1 VETLF
6 RVSLRSGIDSR
17 EHEREVDV
25 TRDRTDHGIE
35 RRTLLKGAA
44 AAAAV
49 PILASCVGQQ
59 AGTSPSPSTSGATG
73 ATGVGTRPKLSG
85 ELKILQWSH
94 FVPDFDTYLD
104 GWAKKWGETNGVK
117 VTIDRIPQ
125 ADLPARFAA
134 EVGAKSGHDLVAH
147 FANGLAALFKDSL
160 VDVTDIANRAA
171 DKYGGWIPA
180 GEAIGKVGAK
190 WYGFPDFLVPFLS
203 SWRTDVWKSA
213 AVGFTKDHLDTW
225 DELLQF
231 APKLKAAG
239 NPVGTAVSQTSDA
252 EHTWRSLMWSNGSY
266 EFSKD
271 GKTIAI
277 DSPETRTAL
286 NYAKN
291 LYASMENSVLSWGDV
306 DNNTY
311 FQSGK
316 GSWIYNP
323 ISAYRT
329 IEAQNKDLA
338 AKINVDNPLK
348 GSKDQIASI
357 QFTVYGVWNFSK
369 NIDAA
374 RWFLIDY
381 SDDWEGQ
388 FTASKGYNNPFLK
401 AHQKKPMPV
410 LGSDPKLTHLQ
421 DIANFVQP
429 VGYPGPSSQAAYDA
443 LNNHHVTDMFSNY
456 VSGKKSIDDAIADAK
471 KRLQDSLTKF
481 PV

>member
-1 VETLF
+1 M
-6 RVSLRSGIDSR
+6 D
-17 EHEREVDV
+17 DV
-25 TRDRTDHGIE
+25 TQRKID

-44 AAAAV
+44 AAAAI
-49 PILASCVGQQ
+49 PIAAACVGNTTT
-59 AGTSPSPSTSGATG
+59 TSATTAPAATSAGAT
-73 ATGVGTRPKLSG
+73 AAPPRKLSG
-85 ELKILQWSH
+85 NLNILQWSH

-104 GWAKKWGETNGVK
+104 KWAAAWGAKNGVTVK
-117 VTIDRIPQ
+117 IDRIPQ
-125 ADLPARFAA
+125 ADLPARFAS
-134 EVGAKSGHDLVAH
+134 EVAAKSGHDLVAH
-147 FANGLAALFKDSL
+147 FANGLPALFTSSL
-160 VDVTDIANRAA
+160 VDITDIADRAA
-171 DKYGGWIPA
+171 TKYGGWIPA
-180 GEAIGKVGAK
+180 GEAIGKVNGK

-203 SWRTDVWKSA
+203 SWRTDYWKA
-213 AVGFTKDHLDTW
+213 AGFTGDHLTDW
-225 DELLQF
+225 QQLFDY

-239 NPVGTAVSQTSDA
+239 NPIGTAVSQTSDA
-252 EHTWRSLMWSNGSY
+252 EHTWRSLMWSYGAY

-271 GKTIAI
+271 GKTITI
-277 DSPETRTAL
+277 DSPETRTVL
-286 NYAKN
+286 NLAKG
-291 LYASMENSVLSWGDV
+291 LYGNMEPAVLSWADV

-311 FQSGK
+311 LQSGK
-316 GSWIYNP
+316 GAWIYNP

-329 IEAQNKDLA
+329 IQTQNPDLA
-338 AKINVDNPLK
+338 NKINVENPLK
-348 GSKDQIASI
+348 GAKDQIASI
-357 QFTVYGVWNFSK
+357 QFTVYGIWNFSK

-374 RWFLIDY
+374 HQFLIDY

-388 FTASKGYNNPFLK
+388 FLASKGYNNPFLK

>member
-1 VETLF
+1 METLF

-357 QFTVYGVWNFSK
+357 PFTVYGVWNFSK